1 MEAFFLSIAS
11 LFALLVLATALCV
24 ALRFGVTSRV
34 APSSGGVGEEF
45 VQPRRHIMAGAL
57 AASLVVLF
65 SVTLL
70 FAMMAH

>member
-24 ALRFGVTSRV
+24 ALRFGIASR
-34 APSSGGVGEEF
+34 AASSSGVGEAF
-45 VQPRRHIMAGAL
+45 VQPRRPILAGAL
-57 AASLVVLF
+57 TAGLVVLF

-70 FAMMAH
+70 FAVMAR